1 LEEKG
6 VYFIEFADQVPAVT
20 AEKIQLQRI
29 LASPEFHGTRR
40 QREFLQFVVSEA
52 IAGRAEEIKAF
63 TVATRVFGRKEDFD
77 QSIDPIVSIQANGVR
92 RALERYYLVAGQ
104 QDPVRIDIP
113 RGSYVPTFREQTG
126 LELDRTTLASKIP
139 DVGFEGS
146 WPSVLIRPFQNL
158 TGDRE
163 KDYLGTGLATELAVE
178 IGRFQE
184 IRVLLYSQEGLGKA
198 SSDYGVRFVIDGNI
212 REDRTG
218 IKLTVHLTDTKTNK
232 QVWGD
237 SHRSDFEAAKLIA
250 FEEEVARV
258 VAAKIAGDRGIIAQA
273 LSYESKNKPPSE
285 LKTYEAILQFYEYDQ
300 THKTESFIRAL
311 AALEHAASIEPKCG
325 QVWTILG
332 NLYANIYSL
341 ELPGFETA
349 LGKAVECAERGIRL
363 NPHNQLARGVLAFV
377 RMFSNEIPAARSEVE
392 KALAGRLG
400 TWAGSDKKGNQPQ
413 PVL

>member
-1 LEEKG
+1 
-6 VYFIEFADQVPAVT
+6 
-20 AEKIQLQRI
+20 
-29 LASPEFHGTRR
+29 
-40 QREFLQFVVSEA
+40 
-52 IAGRAEEIKAF
+52 
-63 TVATRVFGRKEDFD
+63 
-77 QSIDPIVSIQANGVR
+77 
-92 RALERYYLVAGQ
+92 
-104 QDPVRIDIP
+104 
-113 RGSYVPTFREQTG
+113 
-126 LELDRTTLASKIP
+126 
-139 DVGFEGS
+139 
-146 WPSVLIRPFQNL
+146 
-158 TGDRE
+158 
-163 KDYLGTGLATELAVE
+163 
-178 IGRFQE
+178 
-184 IRVLLYSQEGLGKA
+184 
-198 SSDYGVRFVIDGNI
+198 
-212 REDRTG
+212 
-218 IKLTVHLTDTKTNK
+218 LTVHLTDTKTNK

-325 QVWTILG
+325 QVWTMLG

-392 KALAGRLG
+392 KALAPNPNSLFILDGIGYLLTLLGDWERGPALIRKVISLNPFYNPIVHYALWLDWYRQEEYEQAHLETLNLGRPAIFWEPLAKGATFGQLGRYEEGKRAEENLLKLKPDFPNRGRLLVRHYIKFEEIVERVIDG
-400 TWAGSDKKGNQPQ
+400 LRKSGLNVEDALSIDYD
-413 PVL
+413 L